1 MAKADL
7 GIKRACLSCGM
18 KFYDFNRTP
27 IICPGCSAEFNLEN
41 LLTSRKGRSAVKL
54 AASKAQTAK
63 PDDAEDQ
70 DENIHDDVDDGDDE
84 NVEQDAGIDVND
96 DGLDYDDD
104 DDVAEDP
111 DGAGIIQDEITE
123 DDELLPDLDDGNEN

>member
-18 KFYDFNRTP
+18 KFYDFKRTP
-27 IICPGCSAEFNLEN
+27 IICPGCSTEFSLEN
-41 LLTSRKGRSAVKL
+41 LLTSRKGRSAVKS

-70 DENIHDDVDDGDDE
+70 DENIQDDEDGDEENTGQAGGAGVGDE
-84 NVEQDAGIDVND
+84 N
-96 DGLDYDDD
+96 LDYDEEDD
-104 DDVAEDP
+104 AAEDA
-111 DGAGIIQDEITE
+111 DGPGIIQDEITE
-123 DDELLPDLDDGNEN
+123 GDELLPNLDEGDES

>member
-54 AASKAQTAK
+54 AASKAQPAK

-70 DENIHDDVDDGDDE
+70 DENIHDDEDGDDE

-96 DGLDYDDD
+96 DSLDYDDD
-104 DDVAEDP
+104 DDTAENP
-111 DGAGIIQDEITE
+111 DGSGIIKDEISE
-123 DDELLPDLDDGNEN
+123 DDELLPNLDDGNEN

>member
-63 PDDAEDQ
+63 PEDAEDQ
-70 DENIHDDVDDGDDE
+70 DESLHDEEDGYDE
-84 NVEQDAGIDVND
+84 NVDQDACIDEND
-96 DGLDYDDD
+96 DSLDYDDD

-111 DGAGIIQDEITE
+111 DGSGIIQDEITE
-123 DDELLPDLDDGNEN
+123 DDELLPNLDDGNEN

>member
-111 DGAGIIQDEITE
+111 DGAG
-123 DDELLPDLDDGNEN
+123 